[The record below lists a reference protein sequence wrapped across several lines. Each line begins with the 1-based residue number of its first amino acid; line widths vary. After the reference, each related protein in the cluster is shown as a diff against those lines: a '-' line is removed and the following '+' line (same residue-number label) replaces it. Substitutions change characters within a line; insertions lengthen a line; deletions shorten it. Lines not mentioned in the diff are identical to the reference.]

1 MNNKVKLIGKYVAL
15 LVIPFVIPLFIKS
28 NYSMHILIM
37 ILTNII
43 LATSLRLIMT
53 TGQVSFAHSG
63 FMAIGAYTSTL
74 LVTKMGLS
82 FWFALLPV
90 IVVSAIIAVLFG
102 YATLRIKG
110 VYFFIASLAFGHII
124 LFALIHWKIPF
135 GGVSGISN
143 IPRPSPISIPGLF
156 TINITSH
163 SDYYYFFLI
172 FTLLTILIMMRL
184 EKSRIV
190 DIFKAIEEEDILCE
204 SIGINIMKYKILAF
218 TIGSIFASIAGSL
231 FACYIRFIGPETFN
245 VMVGVDLLVYVML
258 GGLNSVFGP
267 SIGAVVLI
275 FLTEKVTRMAEL
287 FEPMFYGLILI
298 TVMIFLPNGIAGLWK
313 AIIERLTKR
322 RILRV
327 KEYAGSEG
335 SKMKEKI

>member
-1 MNNKVKLIGKYVAL
+1 MNNRLKIAGKYVAFIA
-15 LVIPFVIPLFIKS
+15 VPFFIPLFIES
-28 NYSMHILIM
+28 RYSMHILIM
-37 ILTNII
+37 ILINII

-82 FWFALLPV
+82 FWVTLLPV
-90 IVVSAIIAVLFG
+90 IFVSAIIAILFG

-124 LFALIHWKIPF
+124 LFALIQWKIPF
-135 GGVSGISN
+135 GGVAGIRN
-143 IPRPSPISIPGLF
+143 IPRPSPLSIPGLF

-163 SDYYYFFLI
+163 TDYYYLFLI
-172 FTLLTILIMMRL
+172 FALLTIFFMIRL

-190 DIFKAIEEEDILCE
+190 RIFKAIEEEDILCE
-204 SIGINIMKYKILAF
+204 SIGINLMKHKILAF

-231 FACYIRFIGPETFN
+231 FACYIRFISPETFN
-245 VMVGVDLLVYVML
+245 VMIGVDFLVYVML

-267 SIGAVVLI
+267 SIGTVVLI
-275 FLTEKVTRMAEL
+275 FLSEKVTRMAEL
-287 FEPMFYGLILI
+287 FEPMAYGLILI
-298 TVMIFLPNGIAGLWK
+298 GVMLFLPNGIAGLWNPFIGLVRK
-313 AIIERLTKR
+313 IGIWKG
-322 RILRV
+322 
-327 KEYAGSEG
+327 KESAHSEG
-335 SKMKEKI
+335 NKMKG